1 MLQLPQILWA
11 GSCTL
16 FLVFLA
22 EVVAV
27 WDLKKRKIII
37 MACLHSR
44 AEKFVKRNGA
54 CRCHTCCVCEL
65 LPNGFF
71 GFLTEAGTTLEK
83 RIILMTRLYTR

>member
-1 MLQLPQILWA
+1 MEGDAMLQLPQILWA

-16 FLVFLA
+16 FLSR
-22 EVVAV
+22 EV
-27 WDLKKRKIII
+27 
-37 MACLHSR
+37 
-44 AEKFVKRNGA
+44 VKRNGA

-65 LPNGFF
+65 LTNGFF